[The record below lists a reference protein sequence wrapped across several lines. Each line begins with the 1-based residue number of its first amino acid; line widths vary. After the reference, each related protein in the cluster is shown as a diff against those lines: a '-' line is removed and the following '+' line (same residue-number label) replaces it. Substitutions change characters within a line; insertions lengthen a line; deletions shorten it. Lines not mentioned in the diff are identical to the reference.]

1 MTARAVAAPRPSLTA
16 LGLTPS
22 QTVGPF
28 FHGLLRAGLNVL
40 VTTETEGQRIRVEG
54 HVHDGDGA
62 PIDDA
67 MVEIWQAN
75 AHGRYRHP
83 ADQGTAPLDPAFI
96 GFGRSGTDAAGF
108 FWFETIKPGPVPF
121 DARNSDARNSEARNV
136 QAPHVNVIVTARGL
150 LDHLLTR
157 LYFDDEAANAQDPIL
172 RLVPEERRQ
181 TLLAR
186 KTEAGDR
193 IIYRFD
199 LVLQGE
205 QETVFFDP

>member
-22 QTVGPF
+22 QTIGPF
-28 FHGLLRAGLNVL
+28 FHGLLREGLNVL
-40 VTTETEGQRIRVEG
+40 VTAETEGPQIRIEG

-75 AHGRYRHP
+75 ANGRYRHP
-83 ADQGTAPLDPAFI
+83 ADQRTAPLDPAFT
-96 GFGRSGTDAAGF
+96 GFGRSGTDAAGL
-108 FWFETIKPGPVPF
+108 FWFETIKPGSVPF
-121 DARNSDARNSEARNV
+121 DTRNSGARNV
-136 QAPHVNVIVTARGL
+136 QAPHVNVIVSARGL

-157 LYFDDEAANAQDPIL
+157 LYFDDEAANDQDPVL
-172 RLVPEERRQ
+172 QLVPEERRQ

-186 KTEAGDR
+186 RTETGGR
-193 IIYRFD
+193 ISYRFD
-199 LVLQGE
+199 IVLQGE